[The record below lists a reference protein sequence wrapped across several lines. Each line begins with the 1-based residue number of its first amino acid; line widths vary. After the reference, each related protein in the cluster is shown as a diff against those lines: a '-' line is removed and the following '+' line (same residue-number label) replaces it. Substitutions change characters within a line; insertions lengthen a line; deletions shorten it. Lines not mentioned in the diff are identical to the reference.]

1 MKRRIALIALVLLS
15 VACLPALAQSGRG
28 GDKESAEAEADSK
41 SQELF
46 FSLQATVDVVHV
58 NLATRKVDMGFTPGV
73 GFGMRWK
80 PSWWS
85 LTDSFLGVITL
96 VGANFIDIDDVS
108 DFDYFKVS
116 AVPVLSI
123 AGFLSVGYGVSYNLS
138 LKPGSRD
145 TLEYILSF
153 GLSTPV
159 NIESSQDEY

>member
-1 MKRRIALIALVLLS
+1 MKRRTALIALVFLS
-15 VACLPALAQSGRG
+15 VACVPVLAQSGRG
-28 GDKESAEAEADSK
+28 GDKDSAEADSK
-41 SQELF
+41 PQEVFL
-46 FSLQATVDVVHV
+46 SLQATVDVVHV
-58 NLATRKVDMGFTPGV
+58 NLATRKVDLGFTPGV

-96 VGANFIDIDDVS
+96 IGANFIDIDDIS
-108 DFDYFKVS
+108 DFDYFKVT

-123 AGFLSVGYGVSYNLS
+123 AGFLSIGYGVSYNLS

-159 NIESSQDEY
+159 NIESYQDDY